1 MSLSIALQNAL
12 SGLQTNEAMIQVI
25 ANNVSNANVEG
36 YTRKISQP
44 MSLTLA
50 GIGRGV
56 EPGILYRVVD
66 ERLLADLRTTL
77 GALGDAQAQDFYYNR
92 ILDQFGTL
100 ANNATLGAMITD
112 LATAMQGLAAS
123 PDSSAHRTEVVT
135 AALELA
141 RQLNDMS
148 DQIQT
153 LRFDADREIATKIDV
168 INNELETVADLNAKI
183 ASAQALGESS
193 STMEDFRD
201 LALNKLSE
209 LLDIR
214 TFRRT
219 SGEIVVTLPDGRVLA
234 DQVAR
239 PLSHTPAGALSPDI
253 TYAGGGISAIESGS
267 IDITTSIES
276 GELHGIIEARDTILP
291 NLQAAIDMLTQMLRD
306 EVNALHNA
314 GTSVPPPNTLT
325 GTRTFE
331 NPASDS
337 ITLSAAVRIA
347 VVDATGN
354 FVAYYDLAAGTYT
367 VAEIEALIDT
377 NLAGYAT
384 ASTSDVGPL
393 SIAAGDSANGIAI
406 VDLSD
411 QTVTHTDGAT
421 SYSGFSNYFGLND
434 LFETPSRVQGDSTSG
449 IAGMIQV
456 RAEFVSDPA
465 LLARGALV
473 STTSPA
479 PTVGDLGIALG
490 DASVIQEI
498 ADLFIEALAFSA
510 TGNLPLT
517 TINLAGYAS
526 EILSTTAVSA
536 SLAAKNASFKQTL
549 AQEIM
554 FRSESISGV
563 NIDEELRNMVL
574 YENAYAAT
582 ARVIQVVDN
591 LFEILLRIG
600 SN

>member
-1 MSLSIALQNAL
+1 MSLTIALQNAL
-12 SGLQTNEAMIQVI
+12 TGLQTNEAMIQVI

-56 EPGILYRVVD
+56 EPGALNRVVD

-77 GALGDAQAQDFYYNR
+77 GALGDARVQDFYYSR

-100 ANNATLGAMITD
+100 ANNASLGAMITD

-135 AALELA
+135 AAMELA

-148 DQIQT
+148 QQIQT
-153 LRFDADREIATKIDV
+153 LRFDADRDIATKIDV
-168 INNELETVADLNAKI
+168 INGELETVADLNAKI
-183 ASAQALGESS
+183 ASAQALGESTS
-193 STMEDFRD
+193 SLEDFRD
-201 LALNKLSE
+201 QALNKLSE

-214 TFRRT
+214 YFRRT

-234 DQVAR
+234 DATAR
-239 PLSHTPAGALSPDI
+239 PLSHIAAGALSPDI
-253 TYAGGGISAIESGS
+253 SYAGGGIAAIESGS
-267 IDITTSIES
+267 IDITASIES

-291 NLQAAIDMLTQMLRD
+291 NLQAEIDMLAQMLRD

-331 NPASDS
+331 DPASDT
-337 ITLSAAVRIA
+337 ITLDAAVRIA
-347 VVDATGN
+347 AVDANGD

-367 VAEIEALIDT
+367 IDEIETLIDT
-377 NLAGYAT
+377 NLAGYAA
-384 ASTSDVGPL
+384 ASTSDGGPL
-393 SIAAGDSANGIAI
+393 TIAAGDSSNGIAI

-421 SYSGFSNYFGLND
+421 TYSGFSNYFGLND
-434 LFETPSRVQGDSTSG
+434 LFETPTRVQGDSTSG

-456 RAEFVSDPA
+456 RDNIVSNPA
-465 LLARGALV
+465 LIARGALN
-473 STTSPA
+473 SSTSPVPKA
-479 PTVGDLGIALG
+479 GDPAVALG
-490 DASVIQEI
+490 DASVVQEL
-498 ADLFIEALAFSA
+498 ADMFIDAVVFSA

-517 TINLAGYAS
+517 TISLAGYAS

-536 SLAAKNASFKQTL
+536 SSAAKTASFKQTL
-549 AQEIM
+549 FQEIS
-554 FRSESISGV
+554 FRSESLSGV

-574 YENAYAAT
+574 YENAYSAT
-582 ARVIQVVDN
+582 ARVIQVVDS
-591 LFEILLRIG
+591 LFDILLGIG
-600 SN
+600 A

>member
-1 MSLSIALQNAL
+1 MSLTIALQNAL
-12 SGLQTNEAMIQVI
+12 TGLQTNEAMIQVI
-25 ANNVSNANVEG
+25 SNNVSNANVEG

-56 EPGILYRVVD
+56 EPGTLTRVVD

-77 GALGDAQAQDFYYNR
+77 AALGDARAQDFYYNR

-100 ANNATLGAMITD
+100 ANNASLGAMITD

-123 PDSSAHRTEVVT
+123 PDSSAHRTEVVS
-135 AALELA
+135 AAMELA

-148 DQIQT
+148 EQIQT
-153 LRFDADREIATKIDV
+153 LRFDADRDITTKIEV
-168 INNELETVADLNAKI
+168 INSELEIVADLNEKI
-183 ASAQALGESS
+183 ASAQALGEATGSL
-193 STMEDFRD
+193 EDFRD
-201 LALNKLSE
+201 QALNKLSE

-214 TFRRT
+214 YFRRT

-234 DQVAR
+234 DKVAR
-239 PLSHTPAGALSPDI
+239 TLSHTAAGALSPDI
-253 TYAGGGISAIESGS
+253 TYADGGIAAIESGS
-267 IDITTSIES
+267 IDITTDIMS

-291 NLQAAIDMLTQMLRD
+291 NLQAEIDMLTQMLRD

-331 NPASDS
+331 DPSSDT
-337 ITLSAAVRIA
+337 ITLSADVRIA
-347 VVDATGN
+347 AVDANGD

-367 VAEIEALIDT
+367 VTEIETLIDT

-384 ASTSDVGPL
+384 ASTSDGGPL
-393 SIAAGDSANGIAI
+393 SIAASDSTNGIAI
-406 VDLSD
+406 VDLDD

-421 SYSGFSNYFGLND
+421 TYSGFSNYFGLND
-434 LFETPSRVQGDSTSG
+434 LFETPARVQGDSTSG
-449 IAGMIQV
+449 IAGMIKV
-456 RAEFVSDPA
+456 RDNIVSNPA
-465 LLARGALV
+465 LLSRGALDS
-473 STTSPA
+473 STSSAPVAGDPA
-479 PTVGDLGIALG
+479 VALG
-490 DASVIQEI
+490 DASVVQEL
-498 ADLFIEALAFSA
+498 ADMFIDALAFSA

-517 TINLAGYAS
+517 TVNLAGYAS
-526 EILSTTAVSA
+526 EILSTTAVAA
-536 SLAAKNASFKQTL
+536 SSAAKTATFKQTL
-549 AQEIM
+549 FNEIM

-574 YENAYAAT
+574 YENAYSAT
-582 ARVIQVVDN
+582 ARVIQVVDD
-591 LFEILLRIG
+591 LFDILLRIG
-600 SN
+600 T

>member
-1 MSLSIALQNAL
+1 MSLTIALQNAL
-12 SGLQTNEAMIQVI
+12 TGLQTNEAMIQVI

-56 EPGILYRVVD
+56 EPGILSRVVD

-77 GALGDAQAQDFYYNR
+77 GALGDARAQDFYYNR

-100 ANNATLGAMITD
+100 TNNASLGAMITN

-148 DQIQT
+148 QQIQT
-153 LRFDADREIATKIDV
+153 LRFDADRDITTKIDV
-168 INNELETVADLNAKI
+168 INGELETVADLNAKI
-183 ASAQALGESS
+183 ASAQALGESTS
-193 STMEDFRD
+193 SLEDFRD
-201 LALNKLSE
+201 QALNKLSE

-214 TFRRT
+214 YFRRT
-219 SGEIVVTLPDGRVLA
+219 SGEIVVTLPDGRILA
-234 DQVAR
+234 DATAR
-239 PLSHTPAGALSPDI
+239 PLSHIAAGALSPDI
-253 TYAGGGISAIESGS
+253 SYAGGGIAAIESGS
-267 IDITTSIES
+267 IDITASIES

-291 NLQAAIDMLTQMLRD
+291 NLQAEIDMLAQMLRD

-331 NPASDS
+331 DPASDT
-337 ITLSAAVRIA
+337 ITLDAAVRIA
-347 VVDATGN
+347 AVDANGD

-367 VAEIEALIDT
+367 IDEIETLIDT
-377 NLAGYAT
+377 NLAGYAA
-384 ASTSDVGPL
+384 ASTSDGGPL
-393 SIAAGDSANGIAI
+393 TIAADDSSNGIAI

-421 SYSGFSNYFGLND
+421 TYSGFSNYFGLND
-434 LFETPSRVQGDSTSG
+434 LFETPTRVQGDSTSG

-456 RAEFVSDPA
+456 RDNIVSNPA
-465 LLARGALV
+465 LLARGALD
-473 STTSPA
+473 SSTSPVPKA
-479 PTVGDLGIALG
+479 GDPAVALG
-490 DASVIQEI
+490 DASAVQEL
-498 ADLFIEALAFSA
+498 ADMFIDAVVFSA

-517 TINLAGYAS
+517 TISLAGYAS

-536 SLAAKNASFKQTL
+536 SSAAKTASFKQTL
-549 AQEIM
+549 FQEIS
-554 FRSESISGV
+554 FRSESLSGV

-574 YENAYAAT
+574 YENAYSAT
-582 ARVIQVVDN
+582 ARVIQVVDS
-591 LFEILLRIG
+591 LFDILLGIG
-600 SN
+600 T

>member
-44 MSLTLA
+44 MSLAVA
-50 GIGRGV
+50 GDGRGV
-56 EPGILYRVVD
+56 IPGNLTRVVD
-66 ERLLADLRTTL
+66 ERLLSDLRTTL
-77 GALGDAQAQDFYYNR
+77 GAFGDARVQDFYYTR

-100 ANNATLGAMITD
+100 TNNSHLGAMITD

-135 AALELA
+135 AALALA
-141 RQLNDMS
+141 QQLNDMS
-148 DQIQT
+148 QQIQT

-168 INNELETVADLNAKI
+168 INVELERVADLNSQI
-183 ASAQALGESS
+183 ASAQALGESTS
-193 STMEDFRD
+193 NLEDFRD
-201 LALNKLSE
+201 QALNKLSE
-209 LLDIR
+209 LIDVR
-214 TFRRT
+214 YFRRT

-239 PLSHTPAGALSPDI
+239 PLSHTPAGALAPDI
-253 TYAGGGISAIESGS
+253 TYANGGIAPIQSGS
-267 IDITTSIES
+267 IDITASIKS

-291 NLQAAIDMLTQMLRD
+291 NLQAAIDALTQMLRD
-306 EVNALHNA
+306 EVNALHNT
-314 GTSVPPPNTLT
+314 GTSLPPPNTLT
-325 GTRTFE
+325 GTRSFA

-347 VVDATGN
+347 AVDATGN
-354 FVAYYDLAAGTYT
+354 LVAYYDIAAGTYT
-367 VAEIEALIDT
+367 IAAIEALIDT
-377 NLAGYAT
+377 NLSGYAA
-384 ASTSDVGPL
+384 ASTSDGGPL
-393 SIAAGDSANGIAI
+393 SIAASNSANGIAI
-406 VDLSD
+406 IDLSG
-411 QTVTHTDGAT
+411 QTVTHTDGT
-421 SYSGFSNYFGLND
+421 TTYTGFSNYFGLND
-434 LFETPSRVQGDSTSG
+434 LFETSTRVQGDSTSG

-456 RAEFVSDPA
+456 RADIVSNPA

-473 STTSPA
+473 ATTSPA
-479 PTVGDLGIALG
+479 PTAGDLGIALG
-490 DASVIQEI
+490 DASVVQGI
-498 ADLFIEALAFSA
+498 ADMFIAALAFSA

-517 TINLAGYAS
+517 TTSLAGYAS

-536 SLAAKNASFKQTL
+536 SSAAKTASFKETL
-549 AQEIM
+549 FQEIL

>member
-1 MSLSIALQNAL
+1 MSLTIALQNAL
-12 SGLQTNEAMIQVI
+12 TGLQTNEAMIQVI

-56 EPGILYRVVD
+56 EPGILSRVVD

-77 GALGDAQAQDFYYNR
+77 GALGDARAQDFYYNR

-100 ANNATLGAMITD
+100 ANNASLGAMITD

-135 AALELA
+135 AAMELA

-148 DQIQT
+148 QQIQT
-153 LRFDADREIATKIDV
+153 LRFDADRDIATKIDV
-168 INNELETVADLNAKI
+168 INGELETVADLNAKI
-183 ASAQALGESS
+183 ASAQALGESTS
-193 STMEDFRD
+193 SLEDFRD
-201 LALNKLSE
+201 QALNKLSE

-214 TFRRT
+214 YFRRT

-234 DQVAR
+234 DATAR
-239 PLSHTPAGALSPDI
+239 PLSHIAAGALSPDI
-253 TYAGGGISAIESGS
+253 SYAGGGIAAIESGS
-267 IDITTSIES
+267 IDITASIES

-291 NLQAAIDMLTQMLRD
+291 NLQAEIDMLAQMLRD

-331 NPASDS
+331 DPASDT
-337 ITLSAAVRIA
+337 ITLDAAVRIA
-347 VVDATGN
+347 AVDANGD

-367 VAEIEALIDT
+367 IDEIETLIDT
-377 NLAGYAT
+377 NLAGYAA
-384 ASTSDVGPL
+384 ASTSDGGPL
-393 SIAAGDSANGIAI
+393 TIAANDSSNGIAI

-421 SYSGFSNYFGLND
+421 TYSGFSNYFGLND
-434 LFETPSRVQGDSTSG
+434 LFETPTRVQGDSTSG

-456 RAEFVSDPA
+456 RDNIVSNPA
-465 LLARGALV
+465 LIARGALN
-473 STTSPA
+473 SSTSPVPKA
-479 PTVGDLGIALG
+479 GDPAVALG
-490 DASVIQEI
+490 DASAVQEL
-498 ADLFIEALAFSA
+498 ADMFIDAVVFSA

-517 TINLAGYAS
+517 TISLAGYAS

-536 SLAAKNASFKQTL
+536 SSAAKTASFKQTL
-549 AQEIM
+549 FQEIS
-554 FRSESISGV
+554 FRSESLSGV

-574 YENAYAAT
+574 YENAYSAT
-582 ARVIQVVDN
+582 ARVIQVVDS
-591 LFEILLRIG
+591 LFDILLGIG
-600 SN
+600 T

>member
-12 SGLQTNEAMIQVI
+12 TGLQTNEAMIQVI

-56 EPGILYRVVD
+56 EPGILNRVVD

-77 GALGDAQAQDFYYNR
+77 GALGDARAQDFYYNR

-100 ANNATLGAMITD
+100 ANNASLGAMITN

-135 AALELA
+135 AAMELA

-148 DQIQT
+148 QQIQT
-153 LRFDADREIATKIDV
+153 LRFDADRDITTKIDV
-168 INNELETVADLNAKI
+168 INGELETVADLNAKI
-183 ASAQALGESS
+183 ASAQALGEATSS
-193 STMEDFRD
+193 LEDFRD
-201 LALNKLSE
+201 QALDKLSE

-214 TFRRT
+214 YFRRT

-234 DQVAR
+234 DATAR
-239 PLSHTPAGALSPDI
+239 PLSHIAAGALSPDI
-253 TYAGGGISAIESGS
+253 SYAGGGIAAIESGS
-267 IDITTSIES
+267 IDITASIES

-291 NLQAAIDMLTQMLRD
+291 NLQAEIDMLAQMLRD

-331 NPASDS
+331 DPASDT
-337 ITLSAAVRIA
+337 ITLDAAVRIA
-347 VVDATGN
+347 AVDANGD

-367 VAEIEALIDT
+367 IDEIETLIDT
-377 NLAGYAT
+377 NLAGYAA
-384 ASTSDVGPL
+384 ASTSDGGPL
-393 SIAAGDSANGIAI
+393 TIAADDSSNGIAI

-421 SYSGFSNYFGLND
+421 TYSGFSTYFGLND
-434 LFETPSRVQGDSTSG
+434 LFETPTRVQGDSTSG

-456 RAEFVSDPA
+456 RDNIVSNPA
-465 LLARGALV
+465 LLARGALD
-473 STTSPA
+473 SSTSPVPKA
-479 PTVGDLGIALG
+479 GDPAVALG
-490 DASVIQEI
+490 DASVVQEL
-498 ADLFIEALAFSA
+498 ADMFIDAVVFSA

-517 TINLAGYAS
+517 TISLAGYAS

-536 SLAAKNASFKQTL
+536 SSAAKTASFKQTL
-549 AQEIM
+549 FQEIS
-554 FRSESISGV
+554 FRSESLSGV

-574 YENAYAAT
+574 YENAYSAT
-582 ARVIQVVDN
+582 ARVIQVVDS
-591 LFEILLRIG
+591 LFDILLGIG
-600 SN
+600 T